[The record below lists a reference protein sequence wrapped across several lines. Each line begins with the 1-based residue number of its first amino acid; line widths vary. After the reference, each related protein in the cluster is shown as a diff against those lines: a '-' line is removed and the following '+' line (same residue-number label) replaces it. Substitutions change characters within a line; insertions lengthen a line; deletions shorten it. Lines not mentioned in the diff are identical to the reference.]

1 MASANINE
9 ESLKDLPGA
18 GKPLKDKTHRSPFI
32 DPLSYKLNEIMIN
45 QNVGTE
51 WIEMKKEIDLG
62 LKEANIVLTDYRKK
76 LERKSIDENE
86 WKEALKAFRQKIVK
100 INKIVWN
107 YNMVVPVLR
116 MQRAEY
122 RADQLIQKM
131 EAEWEVE
138 KSNWKK

>member
-1 MASANINE
+1 MINVKIDE

-51 WIEMKKEIDLG
+51 WIEMKKEIDLR

-76 LERKSIDENE
+76 LESKSIDEKE

-116 MQRAEY
+116 MQRPEY
-122 RADQLIQKM
+122 RADRLIQKM
-131 EAEWEVE
+131 EAKWKVE
-138 KSNWKK
+138 KKNWKI